1 MHGGNPPHLLDIS
14 REFQIHGEI
23 LHAEPCK
30 VGHINETYTATYNQG
45 GTQVRYIHQRINH
58 EVFKDPAGVMDNL
71 LRVTTH
77 LRRKLASDGT
87 PDITRR
93 SLTVVPTLGG
103 KSFHKTKDGQ
113 YWRTFVFIERVRTFE
128 AVETPA
134 QAFEAGKAFGRFQ
147 SLLVDLP
154 GRRLVETIPHF
165 HDTRARFRALESAIA
180 ADRANRAGSAKPEI
194 AWALKHEAV
203 CDVILKGLASRR
215 LPERITH
222 NDTKFNNVML
232 DVDTGEA
239 MCVVDL
245 DTVMPGSPLYDFGDM
260 VRTTTSPTLED
271 EPDLGKVRMR
281 MPMFKALARGYL
293 GAAGGF
299 LAKSERA
306 LIAFSGKLMTFTIG
320 LRFLTDYLEGDA
332 YFRVHRP
339 QHNLDRCR
347 TQFRLVESIERQEEA
362 MQKFADGI

>member
-1 MHGGNPPHLLDIS
+1 MQRRKLPRLIEIS

-30 VGHINETYTATYNQG
+30 VGHINETYTATYDQG

-71 LRVTTH
+71 MRVTVH
-77 LRRKLASDGT
+77 LRRKLAEAGVKDL
-87 PDITRR
+87 TRR
-93 SLTVVPTLGG
+93 ALTVVPTLDGA
-103 KSFHKTKDGQ
+103 SFHKTRDGE

-128 AVETPA
+128 AVESPA
-134 QAFEAGKAFGRFQ
+134 QAFEAGRAFGEFQ

-154 GRRLVETIPHF
+154 GKRLAETIPNF
-165 HDTRARFRALESAIA
+165 HNTRARFTAFENAAL
-180 ADRANRAGSAKPEI
+180 ADKANRAVTAKAEI
-194 AWALKHEAV
+194 EFARKLEPIVDTVLNALAKKR
-203 CDVILKGLASRR
+203 I
-215 LPERITH
+215 PERITH

-232 DVDTGEA
+232 DLDTRKA

-260 VRTTTSPTLED
+260 VRTTTSPTMED
-271 EPDLGKVRMR
+271 ELDLSKVRMQ
-281 MPMFKALARGYL
+281 MPMFKQLARGYL
-293 GAAGGF
+293 GTAGKF
-299 LAKSERA
+299 LTKNERA
-306 LIAFSGKLMTFTIG
+306 LIAFSGKLITFTIG
-320 LRFLTDYLEGDA
+320 LRFLTDFLHGDV

-347 TQFRLVESIERQEEA
+347 TQFRLVESIAKQEEA
-362 MQKFADGI
+362 MQKFADGV